1 MPRPKQWTEPEVA
14 AACRYHIERMRRN
27 FEHGD
32 YTFTQGQATDHI
44 ALLESAPSVEAF
56 VGWLNDNTS
65 AKGRSNMH
73 AALRMA
79 RKRSRDKAPKP
90 EPSRQAKAA
99 PTRPA
104 DDGAQLRADMYDVV
118 SSFFGGRGMFQIA
131 ANLSSADKQKGVS
144 HGAKWMI
151 YAEDGVG
158 IVTGSPKGGPKTL
171 TYAFDVEAEEAWVL
185 NIVHIGEDGQEHSQE
200 YVRDDLDIID
210 WALSRE
216 VEERIAYAEGM
227 RDQGGCPDWSA
238 FLSWLPVINARA

>member
-104 DDGAQLRADMYDVV
+104 DDGAQLRADPGHALGRAPHRIAREAVR
-118 SSFFGGRGMFQIA
+118 GGGFRGD
-131 ANLSSADKQKGVS
+131 LRDR
-144 HGAKWMI
+144 
-151 YAEDGVG
+151 GVG
-158 IVTGSPKGGPKTL
+158 PKAPVPRTG
-171 TYAFDVEAEEAWVL
+171 
-185 NIVHIGEDGQEHSQE
+185 
-200 YVRDDLDIID
+200 R
-210 WALSRE
+210 
-216 VEERIAYAEGM
+216 
-227 RDQGGCPDWSA
+227 
-238 FLSWLPVINARA
+238 